1 MVVKGKFEINPF
13 FKNNKSGILTIM
25 IKISDSEFKNKL
37 DALYYNLTGKNSNKR
52 SFHITLF
59 SLFMNLDIIDENKL
73 HNFKKIFNSVITQEV
88 DKLLTTTDLLKIK
101 YLDDN
106 EPNNYDIYGYYN
118 MLNNFFIKKFE
129 ISNDFRTKIEAIK
142 KKIIKK
148 IYGPNIEFHKSDKFY
163 SYWGTRGIRGIK
175 DSKLNLFA
183 IYNYYDYKNHK
194 LPVLHTSLCRIKE
207 IKEIEKKFLNL
218 KMIKYNNLKFKEAL
232 KKYIFEKYLK
242 DKTMKNE
249 FSNIVLYPSLK
260 NELIINYMDF

>member
-13 FKNNKSGILTIM
+13 FKSNKSGILTIM
-25 IKISDSEFKNKL
+25 IKISDNEFKNKL
-37 DALYYNLTGKNSNKR
+37 DSLYYDLTGKNSNKR
-52 SFHITLF
+52 TFHITLF
-59 SLFMNLDIIDENKL
+59 SLFMNLDFIDENKL
-73 HNFKKIFNSVITQEV
+73 HNFKKIFNSVIKKEV
-88 DKLLTTTDLLKIK
+88 DKLLTTTDILKIK

-106 EPNNYDIYGYYN
+106 DPNNYDIYGYYN

-129 ISNDFRTKIEAIK
+129 ISNDFRTKIEHIK

-163 SYWGTRGIRGIK
+163 SYWRTK
-175 DSKLNLFA
+175 ESKLNLFA

-194 LPVLHTSLCRIKE
+194 LPVLHTSLCRVKE
-207 IKEIEKKFLNL
+207 IKEIEKKFAKI

-232 KKYIFEKYLK
+232 KKYIFEQYLK
-242 DKTMKNE
+242 DKTIKNDR
-249 FSNIVLYPSLK
+249 SNIVLYPSLK